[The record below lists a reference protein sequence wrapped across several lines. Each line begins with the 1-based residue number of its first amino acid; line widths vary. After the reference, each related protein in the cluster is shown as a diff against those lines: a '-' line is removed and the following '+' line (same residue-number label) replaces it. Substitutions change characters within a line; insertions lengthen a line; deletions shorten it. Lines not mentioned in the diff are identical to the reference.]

1 MQLMRPIRAPGVLR
15 LDTRLAL
22 RPAEAAQALGISVR
36 TLRQILPELLTLPTA
51 AREAGIGV
59 RQLRRAAAQGKVP
72 VFLIGGW
79 SRVRWPDVLRWIE
92 RQRVPVT
99 PHAEKR
105 VAEVLAREARGE
117 RGNAGNHLNVALD
130 RGER

>member
-1 MQLMRPIRAPGVLR
+1 MSATDAKNEKR
-15 LDTRLAL
+15 LDLVGRLAL
-22 RPAEAAQALGISVR
+22 SVPDR
-36 TLRQILPELLTLPTA
+36 PELLTLPTA

-79 SRVRWPDVLRWIE
+79 SRVRWRDVLRWIE
-92 RQRVPVT
+92 RQRVPAT
-99 PHAEKR
+99 PHAERR

-117 RGNAGNHLNVALD
+117 RGNAGNPLNVALD
-130 RGER
+130 SDEW